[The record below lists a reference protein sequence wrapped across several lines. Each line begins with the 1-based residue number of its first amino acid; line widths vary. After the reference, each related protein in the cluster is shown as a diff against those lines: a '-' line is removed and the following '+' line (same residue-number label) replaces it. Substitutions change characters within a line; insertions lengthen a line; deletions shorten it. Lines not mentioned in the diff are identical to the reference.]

1 MLRRWIGLA
10 SLAIAA
16 VGLAGHAHAQE
27 QWKLG
32 SLMQPPSFGAMLD
45 KEFLQTVNTAS
56 NGKLVVDHQFVANEQ
71 EMVQQVVRGRLQMG
85 ATSAFGAGVTIPD
98 ATVVSLP
105 YVWSS
110 EAERRYVTD
119 KFAFPVLKQ
128 LFAEKG
134 LELLAIHEAG
144 YNGVFCK
151 FACDSVASLKGVKAR
166 VSPAAAS
173 KIFWQSLGANG
184 VSLPISELWPGLE
197 QNLVLA
203 ADQPFPFYSVTPG
216 AQSAPHFVA
225 TQHLHHPWM
234 YFANKAAWDSLP
246 EDVRKAA
253 VAGLPDA
260 NTVRDRWFAEERKK
274 FETFTGKG
282 GKIYLLNDAQRG
294 EWQKLVEPT
303 LLDWVKGL
311 TPGAKRLFEEIQ
323 KGKKEFAAM
332 RK

>member
-10 SLAIAA
+10 FLFAA
-16 VGLAGHAHAQE
+16 THGLASHVSAQE

-32 SLMQPPSFGAMLD
+32 SLMQAPSFGALLD
-45 KEFLQTVNTAS
+45 QEFLQAVNSAAG
-56 NGKLVVDHQFVANEQ
+56 GKLVVEHQFVANEQ

-119 KFAFPVLKQ
+119 KFVFPVLKK

-151 FACDSVASLKGVKAR
+151 FACDSTASIKGVKVR

-203 ADQPFPFYSVTPG
+203 ADLPFPFYSVTPG
-216 AQSAPHFVA
+216 AQSAPHFVM

-234 YFANKAAWDSLP
+234 YFANKAAWDALP
-246 EDVRKAA
+246 EAARKSM
-253 VAGLPDA
+253 VGGLPDP
-260 NTVRDRWFAEERKK
+260 NSVRDRWFAEERKK
-274 FETFTGKG
+274 LDAFSAKG
-282 GKIYLLNDAQRG
+282 GKVYVLSDAQRA
-294 EWQKLVEPT
+294 EWQKLVEPA
-303 LLDWVKGL
+303 LLEWVKGL
-311 TPGAKRLFEEIQ
+311 SPAAKELFEQIQ
-323 KGKKEFAAM
+323 VGKKEFAS
-332 RK
+332 KKS